1 MILVNL
7 EEIFRLS
14 PKHCHCFVFFQL
26 YRIGLRLEEISEQ
39 LDNRL
44 GQVSPRKEAGG
55 ATSRWVGVDT
65 TGVCDWLPMNQQLV
79 GWGRVG
85 LVGLLRYMYE
95 HRELNRSFATRANFF
110 VSNQDMSRYSHIF
123 PLTLLHPCACV
134 QSAINPSTFLKRY
147 FRLFLTHILLT
158 TTPPP
163 TITVLAAGH

>member
-1 MILVNL
+1 
-7 EEIFRLS
+7 
-14 PKHCHCFVFFQL
+14 
-26 YRIGLRLEEISEQ
+26 
-39 LDNRL
+39 
-44 GQVSPRKEAGG
+44 
-55 ATSRWVGVDT
+55 
-65 TGVCDWLPMNQQLV
+65 MNQQLV

-163 TITVLAAGH
+163 TIHHYSISCRPLMLQATAGAEAPSHAREKRGLRHQQLPRELITLF

>member
-1 MILVNL
+1 MEVHETFGNLKRNLETVKKVNKDNYFMILVNL

-65 TGVCDWLPMNQQLV
+65 TGVCD
-79 GWGRVG
+79 G
-85 LVGLLRYMYE
+85 LYR
-95 HRELNRSFATRANFF
+95 
-110 VSNQDMSRYSHIF
+110 
-123 PLTLLHPCACV
+123 
-134 QSAINPSTFLKRY
+134 
-147 FRLFLTHILLT
+147 
-158 TTPPP
+158 
-163 TITVLAAGH
+163 